1 MKEIL
6 QEIVAAIER
15 GGKAALV
22 SIVSAKG
29 SLPMSRRS
37 RMLVLADGTQRGTVG
52 GGCLEADVHAM
63 GRQAIRSGEAS
74 IRGFTLTETGAGV
87 DGLNCGG
94 TVEMLI
100 EPVAGEAGRPH
111 VELYRQALAAL
122 DRREEMVMATALEA
136 SPGSRIIGKG
146 LISGK
151 GMRIGCGAFE
161 GGTGLAGFA
170 VEESLAILGQDRAAI
185 VTAPGGERL
194 YLETVSA
201 PPTLYL
207 FGGGHVSLAVARVA
221 RTAGFRVVVV
231 DDRPAFANP
240 DRFPE
245 ADETLVLPMEEA
257 LARLPI
263 DAGSYIVAVTR
274 GHQHDEPVVEQAIRT
289 PAAYIGMMGSKRKV
303 AIMWKRLKARGA
315 TDEAL
320 ARVHAPIGLPIG
332 ADTPGEIAVSIVAQL
347 VEARRMG
354 KGYPSTEVA
363 P

>member
-6 QEIVAAIER
+6 REILDAIAR
-15 GGKAALV
+15 GEGAALV

-37 RMLVLADGTQRGTVG
+37 RMLVLAGGAQHGTVG

-63 GRQAIRSGEAS
+63 GRQAIRSAEAS
-74 IRGFTLTETGAGV
+74 IRRFTLTEAGAGI

-100 EPVAGEAGRPH
+100 EPLGGSAGPAQ
-111 VELYRQALAAL
+111 VEIFRQALAAL
-122 DRREEMVMATALEA
+122 DERVEVVMATALA
-136 SPGSRIIGKG
+136 AAPGTAVLGKG
-146 LISGK
+146 LISSS
-151 GMRIGCGAFE
+151 GMRIGTGALE
-161 GGTGLAGFA
+161 ASPALRERA
-170 VEESLAILGQDRAAI
+170 VEEALAILGQDRASI
-185 VTAPGGERL
+185 VTAPDGERL
-194 YLETVSA
+194 FLETVNA
-201 PPTLYL
+201 PPSLYL

-221 RTAGFRVVVV
+221 RAAGFRVVVV

-257 LARLPI
+257 FAHLPI

-274 GHQHDEPVVEQAIRT
+274 GHQHDEPVIEQAIRT

-303 AIMWKRLKARGA
+303 AIMWERLKARGA

-347 VEARRMG
+347 VEARRLG
-354 KGYPSTEVA
+354 A
-363 P
+363 RQR